1 MDVAAFGSI
10 GYRMTSPDF
19 ARLDAIITLGFTILV
34 SDADGADTQ
43 IQQHLAARAYRRV
56 VLYHNGVRQG
66 GPRRNLGGWP
76 TVLVRGSFTDKDA
89 RMCADAGSGLA
100 FWNGRSKGTG
110 RNIAQLRRDGK
121 KVRVVSPCAPQAA
134 TVENDSLFAA
144 LMEDAEGIA

>member
-10 GYRMTSPDF
+10 GYHMTASDF
-19 ARLDAIITLGFTILV
+19 ARLDAIITLGFTILA

-66 GPRRNLGGWP
+66 EPRRNLGRWP

-89 RMCADAGSGLA
+89 RMCADAGAGLA
-100 FWNGRSKGTG
+100 FWNGRSKGTA

-121 KVRVVSPCAPQAA
+121 KVRVISPCSPQTVPAA
-134 TVENDSLFAA
+134 TDSLFAA
-144 LMEDAEGIA
+144 LMADAEGIA